1 MGNKKIG
8 IIGVGNMGGAIAAGL
23 VKSDFVAASDIFV
36 FDPKEK
42 NLSEMREM
50 GITTCESNK
59 ETVRKT
65 DVVIVAVKPYHIEGV
80 LQEIKSELTSDKI
93 CISIVAGVAIEDLA
107 KMAGGNIFDLYFNQ
121 RE

>member
-23 VKSDFVAASDIFV
+23 VKSGFVAASDIFV

-93 CISIVAGVAIEDLA
+93 FISIVAGV
-107 KMAGGNIFDLYFNQ
+107 
-121 RE
+121 